1 MAWNREHAGVAA
13 APAVAIDWSVIA
25 MTESAARLAVAGA
38 WDLHRV
44 AAAVGETVWWVT
56 LVDATLVRYHPRDYE
71 TALASKDVR
80 RRKTEGTLEGLR
92 YVRNQLGKSVE
103 PDEFVCPAVG
113 DDGAGGWAW
122 RPLPEPGLEALV
134 TRARQWELSRYRAY
148 QGRLAGRDIARTF
161 ARCTEFLAQAAGLV
175 VGGARPG
182 PHDPRLPTGG
192 RQRAGR
198 RSCRRSTMSAPS
210 STPPLAAPA
219 SGQTRLSACVTWRD
233 RRRPRA
239 RAVRYRARASQ
250 WKRRRRS
257 GRRTGGRGRRA
268 RVVRR
273 RHDRCPAP
281 AGRGQC
287 CASTGQPSP
296 TIRSR
301 EPAGRQRRR
310 KDHRDEGKLN
320 PAAKAPHGKEGE
332 ERTGLRR

>member
-25 MTESAARLAVAGA
+25 MTEAAGRLAVAGA

-71 TALASKDVR
+71 TALASKEVR

-103 PDEFVCPAVG
+103 PDEFVRPAL
-113 DDGAGGWAW
+113 DGAGGWAW

-175 VGGARPG
+175 GGAASR
-182 PHDPRLPTGG
+182 PHDPRLPAGN

-198 RSCRRSTMSAPS
+198 RPCRRSTMSAPS
-210 STPPLAAPA
+210 STAQPA
-219 SGQTRLSACVTWRD
+219 SGEWPD
-233 RRRPRA
+233 P
-239 RAVRYRARASQ
+239 
-250 WKRRRRS
+250 
-257 GRRTGGRGRRA
+257 GRR
-268 RVVRR
+268 
-273 RHDRCPAP
+273 
-281 AGRGQC
+281 
-287 CASTGQPSP
+287 CA
-296 TIRSR
+296 
-301 EPAGRQRRR
+301 
-310 KDHRDEGKLN
+310 
-320 PAAKAPHGKEGE
+320 
-332 ERTGLRR
+332 